1 MHVNIASS
9 WRAYREVR
17 SISRSFN
24 MKTDLALQRNIL
36 AELAWDPTIVSTEV
50 GVIVKDGIVTLT
62 GHLDHYAEKHA
73 IEQAVQRVAG
83 VKALAIEMQVRL
95 PSLSRR
101 EDADVAQAARQ
112 ALEWNVLVPT
122 DQVQTTVEGGWL
134 TLTGEVSWDYQ
145 RQAAE
150 RAVRDLFGV
159 TGVSNQI
166 TIKTGADS
174 GDIANNIRAALERQ
188 ADREAKR
195 VGVHVRGSI
204 VTLSGSVAS
213 WAERTAAQGAAWSAP
228 GVSLVVNELVVL
240 P

>member
-1 MHVNIASS
+1 
-9 WRAYREVR
+9 
-17 SISRSFN
+17 
-24 MKTDLALQRNIL
+24 MKTDVALQRDIL

-95 PSLSRR
+95 PSLFRR

-122 DQVQTTVEGGWL
+122 DLVQTTVEGGWL

-159 TGVSNQI
+159 TGVSNQM
-166 TIKTGADS
+166 TIKAGADS
-174 GDIANNIRAALERQ
+174 DDIANNIRAALERQ
-188 ADREAKR
+188 ADREAKH